1 MATRNVANLDAAMYT
16 GRPSKHGSMGRVSRR
31 SLALCGAVYAMAG
44 IFGYVCF
51 LSSTKPD
58 LLNNFQ
64 VSGATLSPLMDVL
77 RLGFGFALIFSYPI
91 VVWEARHMLVQECS
105 RESATNEAAEFNAE
119 EAGGSSEHAW
129 LLHVLLNLSIV
140 GSTTVLGVFTPSVL
154 EPLHFIG
161 ATCSPLI
168 VFILP
173 ALIFR
178 KLQQDGSTPA
188 PQFRRQQQMAGA
200 ILLFG
205 VALIPVATTVTI
217 VDLLSK

>member
-1 MATRNVANLDAAMYT
+1 
-16 GRPSKHGSMGRVSRR
+16 
-31 SLALCGAVYAMAG
+31 
-44 IFGYVCF
+44 
-51 LSSTKPD
+51 
-58 LLNNFQ
+58 
-64 VSGATLSPLMDVL
+64 
-77 RLGFGFALIFSYPI
+77 
-91 VVWEARHMLVQECS
+91 
-105 RESATNEAAEFNAE
+105 
-119 EAGGSSEHAW
+119 
-129 LLHVLLNLSIV
+129 
-140 GSTTVLGVFTPSVL
+140 L

-161 ATCSPLI
+161 ATCSPSI